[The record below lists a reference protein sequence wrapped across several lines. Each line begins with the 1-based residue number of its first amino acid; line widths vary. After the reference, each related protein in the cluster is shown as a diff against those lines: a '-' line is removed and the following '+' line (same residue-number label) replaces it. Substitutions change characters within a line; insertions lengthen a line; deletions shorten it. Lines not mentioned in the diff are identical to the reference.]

1 MKRYL
6 PFMIIAVVFL
16 LAAGGGAFLLFS
28 KQRALKAEAAKETAK
43 VAANVAAQSVKPGAE
58 PPHIRGS
65 TKASVTL
72 EEFGDFECPPCGLL
86 SPVLEQLEKDY
97 RERLRVTFRDFPMP
111 MHKHAMDAAR
121 AAEAAGLQG
130 RFWEMHDML
139 YHNRFIWPA
148 SSDPR
153 DIFNTY
159 AETLKLD
166 LERFKKDFDGPQ
178 VTARINADKERATS
192 LGVDRTPV
200 LFINDKKL
208 PVSAFNPAGLRE
220 ALEAAANPAPATPK
234 PKG

>member
-6 PFMIIAVVFL
+6 PFIIIAVVFL
-16 LAAGGGAFLLFS
+16 LAASSGTLVLVS
-28 KQRALKAEAAKETAK
+28 KQRALKAEVTTKEAARPAIG
-43 VAANVAAQSVKPGAE
+43 KPGAE

-65 TKASVTL
+65 TKAGVTL

-97 RERLRVTFRDFPMP
+97 GERLQVIFREFPMP

-121 AAEAAGLQG
+121 TAEAAGLQG

-153 DIFNTY
+153 ANFNTY

-166 LERFKKDFDGPQ
+166 LERFKKDFEGEQ
-178 VTARINADKERATS
+178 VTARIKADKERATS

-200 LFINDKKL
+200 LFINDHQL
-208 PVSAFNPAGLRE
+208 PVTAFNPKGLRE
-220 ALEAAANPAPATPK
+220 AIDAAANPAPAQPK